1 MNKFQLNIF
10 SKASYEIMLVFLQFF
25 IISLHFFQWGFI
37 PQKQIIQVS
46 SLSYLVE
53 FLIII
58 VSFIIMLVGIK
69 DLGRNLSPFPRPIN
83 NSNLVTTGIYRFTRH
98 PMYYSLIFISFG
110 FFIIILVAIKDL
122 GRNLSPFPRPINNSK
137 LVTTGI
143 YRFTRHP
150 MYYSL
155 IFISIGVFIIK
166 LSIYYL
172 FLTIILALIIKFKI
186 ALEEKYLINKFKNYL
201 LYKNEVKV

>member
-1 MNKFQLNIF
+1 MSKFHLKTF
-10 SKASYEIMLVFLQFF
+10 FKAAYDLMLVFLQFF
-25 IISLHFFQWGFI
+25 FISLHFFQWEFL
-37 PQKQIIQVS
+37 PQKQIILAS
-46 SLSYLVE
+46 PFSYLLGI
-53 FLIII
+53 LIII
-58 VSFIIMLVGIK
+58 IAFIIM
-69 DLGRNLSPFPRPIN
+69 
-83 NSNLVTTGIYRFTRH
+83 
-98 PMYYSLIFISFG
+98 
-110 FFIIILVAIKDL
+110 LVAIKDL
-122 GRNLSPFPRPINNSK
+122 GRNLSPLPRPIKNSN

-172 FLTIILALIIKFKI
+172 FLTISLAIIIRFKI
-186 ALEEKYLINKFKNYL
+186 ALEEKYLMNKFKNYL

>member
-1 MNKFQLNIF
+1 MANFQLKIF
-10 SKASYEIMLVFLQFF
+10 FKAAYEIILVFLQFF
-25 IISLHFFQWGFI
+25 IIILHFFQWEFI

-46 SLSYLVE
+46 SLSYLVG

-58 VSFIIMLVGIK
+58 IAFIIMCVSIK

-83 NSNLVTTGIYRFTRH
+83 NSNLVTKGIYRFTRH

-110 FFIIILVAIKDL
+110 L
-122 GRNLSPFPRPINNSK
+122 
-137 LVTTGI
+137 
-143 YRFTRHP
+143 
-150 MYYSL
+150 
-155 IFISIGVFIIK
+155 FIIK

-172 FLTIILALIIKFKI
+172 FLTISLALIIKFKI
-186 ALEEKYLINKFKNYL
+186 ALEEKYLMNKFKNYL